1 MKITVILAILMLFN
15 VTAAIG
21 APEMQLSQLEQET
34 NEINM
39 QLLNTASLDHV
50 NQFIATAN
58 RELHKDLPLL
68 SAQTIAN
75 IAANGLNTDWKQLW
89 QSIMMLFIKETT
101 ANLHLMG
108 KLLFLAVLCAL
119 LQNLQNSFENSSISL
134 LSYSTCFIFLT
145 VIALTAFYNALDMV
159 RQTVSTIVNF
169 MEALLP
175 LLLSLLAGM
184 GAFTTAA
191 LFTPL
196 MLFVVS
202 SVSILIKDV
211 ILPVIFLT
219 GVLEC
224 VNYFSDKYRVSNLA
238 SIFKQMSVVTL
249 CLTLVL
255 FIGFITIQGVAGGV
269 ADGLALRTA
278 KFATT
283 TFVPVVGKMFADTI
297 ELVAGA
303 SLLMKNAIGIFGVIT
318 ILVLCALPLVKLI
331 SLIFVIKIA
340 GALVQPMGDEKMAKC
355 LDGIGNNL
363 WLVFGALATVV
374 LMLFLAIT
382 MIVGAGS
389 MALMLR

>member
-1 MKITVILAILMLFN
+1 MRTGIVVAMLLFFSCTIAFATPADGN
-15 VTAAIG
+15 TD
-21 APEMQLSQLEQET
+21 
-34 NEINM
+34 EINR
-39 QLLNTASLDHV
+39 QVLDV
-50 NQFIATAN
+50 VSVNQINQFINNVNKELNQDLPPLSLETVKKIASKGIDN
-58 RELHKDLPLL
+58 NWREL
-68 SAQTIAN
+68 S
-75 IAANGLNTDWKQLW
+75 
-89 QSIMMLFIKETT
+89 QSLMMRFIKETT
-101 ANLHLMG
+101 ANLQLMG

-119 LQNLQNSFENSSISL
+119 LQNLQNSFENSSIAL
-134 LSYSTCFIFLT
+134 LSYSVCFVFLT
-145 VIALTAFYNALDMV
+145 VIALTAFYNALEMV
-159 RQTVSTIVNF
+159 RQTVGTIVGF

-175 LLLSLLAGM
+175 LLLSLLVGM
-184 GAFTTAA
+184 GAFTSAA

-202 SVSILIKDV
+202 AVSVLIKDV
-211 ILPVIFLT
+211 ILPLLFLT

-224 VNYFSDKYRVSNLA
+224 VNYLSDKYRVANLA
-238 SIFKQMSVVTL
+238 SLFKQLSIVTL
-249 CLTLVL
+249 GFTLVL
-255 FIGFITIQGVAGGV
+255 FIGIITIQGVAGGV

-283 TFVPVVGKMFADTI
+283 TFVPVVGKMFSDTV

-303 SLLMKNAIGIFGVIT
+303 SLLMKNSVGIFGVVT
-318 ILVLCALPLVKLI
+318 IIMLCALPLIKLI

>member
-1 MKITVILAILMLFN
+1 MRTGIVVAILLF
-15 VTAAIG
+15 
-21 APEMQLSQLEQET
+21 LSCT
-34 NEINM
+34 IAFATPADSNTDEINR
-39 QLLNTASLDHV
+39 QVLDV
-50 NQFIATAN
+50 VSVNQINQFINNVNKELNQDLPPLSLETVKEIAAKGIDN
-58 RELHKDLPLL
+58 NWREL
-68 SAQTIAN
+68 S
-75 IAANGLNTDWKQLW
+75 
-89 QSIMMLFIKETT
+89 QSLMMRFIKETT
-101 ANLHLMG
+101 ANLQLMG

-119 LQNLQNSFENSSISL
+119 LQNLQNSFENSSIAL
-134 LSYSTCFIFLT
+134 LSYSVCFVFLT
-145 VIALTAFYNALDMV
+145 VIALTAFYNALEMV
-159 RQTVSTIVNF
+159 RQTVSTIVGF

-175 LLLSLLAGM
+175 LLLSLLVGM
-184 GAFTTAA
+184 GAFTSAA

-202 SVSILIKDV
+202 AVSVLIKDV
-211 ILPVIFLT
+211 ILPLLFLT

-224 VNYFSDKYRVSNLA
+224 VNYLSDKYRVANLA
-238 SIFKQMSVVTL
+238 SLFKQLSIVTL
-249 CLTLVL
+249 GFTLVL
-255 FIGFITIQGVAGGV
+255 FIGIITIQGVAGGV

-283 TFVPVVGKMFADTI
+283 TFVPFVGKMFSDTV

-303 SLLMKNAIGIFGVIT
+303 SLLMKNSVGIFGVVT
-318 ILVLCALPLVKLI
+318 ILLICALPLIKLV